1 MNKKGNSA
9 PTYFVVSE
17 LRRRMSRSAFP
28 SMALVGGYSGY
39 QVTDRIDLVTAKN
52 ASCVSKTR

>member
-1 MNKKGNSA
+1 MHQRI
-9 PTYFVVSE
+9 FVVSE

-28 SMALVGGYSGY
+28 SMALVGGYSSY